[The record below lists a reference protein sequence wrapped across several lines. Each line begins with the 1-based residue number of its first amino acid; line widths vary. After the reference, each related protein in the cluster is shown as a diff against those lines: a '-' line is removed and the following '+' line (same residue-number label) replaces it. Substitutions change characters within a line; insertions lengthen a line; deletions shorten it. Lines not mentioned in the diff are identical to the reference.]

1 MPGTG
6 QTQAPNPSCVG
17 LVAMSD
23 PQYAS
28 LAVMP
33 DPINLVLFFKKPHWQ
48 HKST

>member
-23 PQYAS
+23 PQHAS
-28 LAVMP
+28 LAAMP
-33 DPINLVLFFKKPHWQ
+33 DPINLVLSFKKPHLQ